1 MSQDKP
7 TTTTSEYIA
16 YANAAVRATITAE
29 TDTEARKQFC
39 SAGDNY
45 TLPLSPHVEGAVEI
59 DRGIDIEAV
68 ETNSDGS
75 PTPNSTEQQVDPHSA
90 DPTIK
95 GLTTLLTEYIEDDD
109 YSLAKMDGGVS
120 IQLHHDEQTAE
131 IVAALTQSNYSFQ
144 VSQAFETPPYIGV
157 YNVIDADEL

>member
-7 TTTTSEYIA
+7 TTTTSQYIA
-16 YANAAVRATITAE
+16 YANAAVRATITAK

-45 TLPLSPHVEGAVEI
+45 TLPLSQHVEGTVEI
-59 DRGIDIEAV
+59 DRGIDIEAI

-90 DPTIK
+90 DPTIAD
-95 GLTTLLTEYIEDDD
+95 LTTLLTEHIEDDD
-109 YSLAKMDGGVS
+109 YSLAKMDGAVN

-131 IVAALTQSNYSFQ
+131 IVAALTQSDYSFRL
-144 VSQAFETPPYIGV
+144 SQAFETPPHIRV
-157 YNVIDADEL
+157 YKVIDTDEL